1 MYIKEDKIE
10 EVINL
15 LKENGFKEDNQ
26 FLVYEDKED
35 YFALNLKDYSIS
47 YTGNSGLTIE
57 DYINKF
63 NLKEYLEK
71 AKIDAEK
78 KKVEAQ
84 GEAEANA
91 LLQQSLTDQI
101 IAQQFIEKWNGQL
114 PTTMT
119 DSAIPFINAN

>member
-15 LKENGFKEDNQ
+15 LKENGFKEDNY

-63 NLKEYLEK
+63 NLKEYLGEGE
-71 AKIDAEK
+71 DA
-78 KKVEAQ
+78 
-84 GEAEANA
+84 
-91 LLQQSLTDQI
+91 
-101 IAQQFIEKWNGQL
+101 
-114 PTTMT
+114 
-119 DSAIPFINAN
+119 

>member
-63 NLKEYLEK
+63 NLKEYLGEGE
-71 AKIDAEK
+71 DA
-78 KKVEAQ
+78 
-84 GEAEANA
+84 
-91 LLQQSLTDQI
+91 
-101 IAQQFIEKWNGQL
+101 
-114 PTTMT
+114 
-119 DSAIPFINAN
+119 